1 MKNLNVSNNKLN
13 DASLQEIQQLKNL
26 EVLKLNHNE
35 ISNVEAISEISM
47 LNELEL
53 VGNKVVDITPLS
65 KLKNLQWLDLSDNK
79 IQDISIFASMLDLIS
94 LKLPGNEIRDI
105 RPIIQLSQWSTIDI
119 RRQKITLDDVQMNQA
134 VKIPVHDVEGVPLE
148 DITLKSEGG
157 IINEEGTITWST
169 PGESI

>member
-1 MKNLNVSNNKLN
+1 M
-13 DASLQEIQQLKNL
+13 
-26 EVLKLNHNE
+26 
-35 ISNVEAISEISM
+35 
-47 LNELEL
+47 
-53 VGNKVVDITPLS
+53 
-65 KLKNLQWLDLSDNK
+65 KNLQWLDLSDNK

-169 PGESI
+169 PGEKVYEFTFDGNNYFGLGIWFSGEVIQNVVNKTESKEETPKPVVEEKPKEEND